1 MRYFTK
7 EWYELMQQQIGVEG
21 LTKVADKVYSDAEIQ
36 AFYERDLKKEIAHDR
51 KLHNLKPT
59 FELEEELLRP
69 ENFKPENFLFEDE
82 AYTPSEAVKSY
93 SEKVAAD
100 TGSYVH

>member
-51 KLHNLKPT
+51 KLYNMKPT
-59 FELEEELLRP
+59 FEWKRNCCVRKTSNRRISCLWM
-69 ENFKPENFLFEDE
+69 K
-82 AYTPSEAVKSY
+82 
-93 SEKVAAD
+93 
-100 TGSYVH
+100 

>member
-51 KLHNLKPT
+51 KLHNVKPT

-69 ENFKPENFLFEDE
+69 ENFKPENFLFDCHCFRE
-82 AYTPSEAVKSY
+82 
-93 SEKVAAD
+93 
-100 TGSYVH
+100 